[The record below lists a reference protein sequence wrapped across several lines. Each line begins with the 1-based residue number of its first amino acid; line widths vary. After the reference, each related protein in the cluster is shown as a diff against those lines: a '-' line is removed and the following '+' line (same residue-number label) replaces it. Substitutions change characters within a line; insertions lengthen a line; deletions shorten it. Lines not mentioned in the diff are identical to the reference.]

1 MNDHRRGQALVEMAI
16 VLPVLLIILLGIFD
30 FGRAIYAFNTISNSA
45 REAARLAI
53 VDQNAAAVTARAK
66 EAALALPPDE
76 LTVTFPAPSCN
87 KIGCDVSV
95 TVEYDWSAITPII
108 GNLVGQIGLSSTTSM
123 PIERVYVSP

>member
-1 MNDHRRGQALVEMAI
+1 MKDNRRGQALVEMAI

-53 VDQNAAAVTARAK
+53 VDQNVAAVTARAK

-76 LTVTFPAPSCN
+76 LTVTVPAPSCN

-123 PIERVYVSP
+123 PMERIYVSP